1 MGGAEAG
8 PTDPWVSASDLA
20 EYAFC
25 PRAQWYRRHPP
36 REAPSEAATRS
47 ARSGERYHA
56 ASLGRE
62 VDREARGSGG
72 ALLAILVG
80 LATLALL
87 GVVVVLGFL
96 G

>member
-1 MGGAEAG
+1 MGRSEDGLS
-8 PTDPWVSASDLA
+8 DSWVSASDLA

-47 ARSGERYHA
+47 ARAGESYHA

-72 ALLAILVG
+72 AVFAILVG

-87 GVVVVLGFL
+87 AVFGVLGWF